1 MGRLSPPV
9 SFYRVYTFF
18 PRRSGTFLLFGEA
31 PPGQCLSRSTGWG
44 VSPAVVLTVRRF
56 SGEQRARCSA
66 SLIKSQFHYECRVS
80 AALNYVLPR
89 HRSELIILS
98 APTRDEMSSG
108 IVMGQGKQAKVLRR
122 RELQRLLDHVS
133 HTRHPARDRVMVLL

>member
-1 MGRLSPPV
+1 MAVSCFLYGEWGDCPHRSAFIESIPSSPGGLARFCHSERL
-9 SFYRVYTFF
+9 
-18 PRRSGTFLLFGEA
+18 LLDNVHR
-31 PPGQCLSRSTGWG
+31 GQRGCG

-66 SLIKSQFHYECRVS
+66 SLIKSEFHYECRVS

-108 IVMGQGKQAKVLRR
+108 LVIGQGKQAKVLRR
-122 RELQRLLDHVS
+122 RELQRLLY
-133 HTRHPARDRVMVLL
+133 